1 MKCLDLREKVLI
13 FLIILILFL
22 ALSGFLVEKKAAFA
36 QMQGLEQT
44 AKIAFNSDNLE
55 TRPEVII
62 GKIIEIILSIMG
74 IVLVVLMIAGGF
86 MWMASAGNPEQV
98 TKAKE
103 LMTSAFIGLIIV
115 ILSYSISHFVIN
127 RLSTVTEQAPIEVPS
142 E

>member
-1 MKCLDLREKVLI
+1 MKCLDLREKVLV

-36 QMQGLEQT
+36 QMEGLEQT
-44 AKIAFNSDNLE
+44 AKIAFNSDKLE

-62 GKIIEIILSIMG
+62 GKVIKIVLSVMS
-74 IVLVVLMIAGGF
+74 IVLVLLMIASGF

-98 TKAKE
+98 TKAKK
-103 LMTSAFIGLIIV
+103 LMSSAFIGLMIV

-127 RLSTVTEQAPIEVPS
+127 KLSTATEVAPAATPS
-142 E
+142 P